1 MRLTGK
7 RTLVTGAGKGIGRAI
22 ALALAA
28 EGASVGLVARS
39 RADLDAVAGTMGAD
53 ARSSIATADLADR
66 DQAEAA
72 VAQVA
77 SDLGGIDILINN
89 AGIAEFG
96 SVLEMEPE
104 TWERIFRV
112 NVFGLYYVTRAV
124 LPHMLAASAGDII
137 NVASTAGQ
145 KGSAR
150 LSAYAASKAAV
161 LSFTESLMPEVRKQG
176 IRVTAV
182 LPSTVNTELASS
194 MGLPIGE
201 ESRMMQPDDVAQSIV
216 AALSLPPRVFL
227 RDLSILTTNPG

>member
-1 MRLTGK
+1 MSLIGK
-7 RTLVTGAGKGIGRAI
+7 RALVTGAGKGIGRAI
-22 ALALAA
+22 ALALAS

-39 RADLDAVAGTMGAD
+39 RADLDAVAASMGPD

-66 DQAEAA
+66 GAAESA
-72 VAQVA
+72 VAKVA
-77 SDLGGIDILINN
+77 RDLGGIDILVNN
-89 AGIAEFG
+89 AGTAAFG

-124 LPHMLAASAGDII
+124 LPQMIAAHAGDII

-182 LPSTVNTELASS
+182 LPSTVNTELAAS
-194 MGLPIGE
+194 MGLPIGKV
-201 ESRMMQPDDVAQSIV
+201 SRMLQPDDVAQSIV

-227 RDLSILTTNPG
+227 RDVSILTTNPE

>member
-1 MRLTGK
+1 MQLTGK
-7 RTLVTGAGKGIGRAI
+7 RALVTGAGKGIGRAI

-28 EGASVGLVARS
+28 EGVSVGLVARS
-39 RADLDAVAGTMGAD
+39 RADLDAVAQAL
-53 ARSSIATADLADR
+53 APAAHSSIVTADLAVR
-66 DQAEAA
+66 SEAEHA

-77 SDLGGIDILINN
+77 RDLGGIDILINN
-89 AGIAEFG
+89 AGTAAFG
-96 SVLEMEPE
+96 SVLEMDPE
-104 TWERIFRV
+104 VWERIFRV

-124 LPHMLAASAGDII
+124 LPHMLAAAGGDII

-176 IRVTAV
+176 IRVTAM
-182 LPSTVNTELASS
+182 LPSTVNTELASR

-201 ESRMMQPDDVAQSIV
+201 ESRMMQPDDVAQAVV

>member
-7 RTLVTGAGKGIGRAI
+7 RALVTGAGKGIGRAV

-28 EGASVGLVARS
+28 EGANVGLVARS
-39 RADLDAVAGTMGAD
+39 RNDLDAVAKALGPD
-53 ARSSIATADLADR
+53 ARLSIATADLAVR
-66 DQAEAA
+66 SEAEHA

-77 SDLGGIDILINN
+77 RDLGGIDILINN
-89 AGIAEFG
+89 AGTAAFG

-104 TWERIFRV
+104 MWERIFRV

-124 LPHMLAASAGDII
+124 LPHMISAGAGDII

-161 LSFTESLMPEVRKQG
+161 LSFTESLMPEVRTQG

-201 ESRMMQPDDVAQSIV
+201 DARMMQPEDVAQSIV
-216 AALSLPPRVFL
+216 AALTLPSRVFL

>member
-7 RTLVTGAGKGIGRAI
+7 RALVTGAGKGIGRAI
-22 ALALAA
+22 ALALAT

-39 RADLDAVAGTMGAD
+39 RTVLEAVAQAMGPH
-53 ARSSIATADLADR
+53 ARSSTATADLAVR
-66 DQAEAA
+66 SEAEAA

-77 SDLGGIDILINN
+77 RDLGGIDILVNN
-89 AGIAEFG
+89 AGIAAFG
-96 SVLEMEPE
+96 SVLEMEPA

-124 LPHMLAASAGDII
+124 LPHMIAASAGDII

-201 ESRMMQPDDVAQSIV
+201 ESRMMQPEDVAQSIV
-216 AALSLPPRVFL
+216 AALALPPRVFL

>member
-7 RTLVTGAGKGIGRAI
+7 RALVTGAGKGIGRAV

-39 RADLDAVAGTMGAD
+39 RADLDAVAGTMGPD

>member
-1 MRLTGK
+1 M
-7 RTLVTGAGKGIGRAI
+7 
-22 ALALAA
+22 
-28 EGASVGLVARS
+28 GLVARS
-39 RADLDAVAGTMGAD
+39 RDDLDAVAKAMGPA
-53 ARSSIATADLADR
+53 ARTSIATADLAER
-66 DQAEAA
+66 SEAEDA

-77 SDLGGIDILINN
+77 RDLEGIDILINN
-89 AGIAEFG
+89 AGIAAFG
-96 SVLEMEPE
+96 SVLEMDPE
-104 TWERIFRV
+104 MWERIFRV

-124 LPHMLAASAGDII
+124 LPHMISASMGDII

-201 ESRMMQPDDVAQSIV
+201 ESRMMQPEDVAQSIV
-216 AALSLPPRVFL
+216 AALALPPRVFL
-227 RDLSILTTNPG
+227 RDVSILTTNPG

>member
-7 RTLVTGAGKGIGRAI
+7 RALVTGAGKGIGRAI

-39 RADLDAVAGTMGAD
+39 RNDLDAVAEAMGPD
-53 ARSSIATADLADR
+53 ARSCIATADLAVR
-66 DQAEAA
+66 SEAENA

-77 SDLGGIDILINN
+77 RDLGGIDILINN
-89 AGIAEFG
+89 AGTAAFG

-124 LPHMLAASAGDII
+124 LPHMIAASAGDII

-182 LPSTVNTELASS
+182 MPSTVNTELAAS

-201 ESRMMQPDDVAQSIV
+201 ESRMMQPDDVAQAIMT
-216 AALSLPPRVFL
+216 ALALPPRVFL
-227 RDLSILTTNPG
+227 RDLSVLTTNPA

>member
-7 RTLVTGAGKGIGRAI
+7 RALVTGAGKGIGRAI

-28 EGASVGLVARS
+28 EGVSVGLVARS
-39 RADLDAVAGTMGAD
+39 RSDLEAVAQAMGPA
-53 ARSSIATADLADR
+53 AHTSIATADLAVR
-66 DQAEAA
+66 SEAEGA

-77 SDLGGIDILINN
+77 RDLGGIDILVNN
-89 AGIAEFG
+89 AGIAAFG
-96 SVLEMEPE
+96 SVLEMEPDV
-104 TWERIFRV
+104 WERIFRV
-112 NVFGLYYVTRAV
+112 NVFGLYYVTRAA
-124 LPHMLAASAGDII
+124 LPHMLAGHGGDIV

-145 KGSAR
+145 KGSAH

-176 IRVTAV
+176 IRVTAL
-182 LPSTVNTELASS
+182 LPSTVNTELAVS

-201 ESRMMQPDDVAQSIV
+201 EAHMMQPDDVAQSLM
-216 AALSLPPRVFL
+216 AALALPPRVFL

>member
-1 MRLTGK
+1 MRLTG
-7 RTLVTGAGKGIGRAI
+7 RRALVTGAGKGIGRAI

-39 RADLDAVAGTMGAD
+39 REDLDAVAQAMGPD
-53 ARSSIATADLADR
+53 AHSSVVTADLAVR
-66 DQAEAA
+66 SEAENA

-77 SDLGGIDILINN
+77 RELGGIDILINN
-89 AGIAEFG
+89 AGTAAFG

-112 NVFGLYYVTRAV
+112 NVFGLYYVTRAA
-124 LPHMLAASAGDII
+124 LPHMIAASAGDII

-201 ESRMMQPDDVAQSIV
+201 ESRMMQPGDVAQSVV